1 VSDGDSSNEIRQR
14 MARQYC
20 GAVGNRPTRAG
31 GGSPTVRYSVGYGS
45 YYGAHPWGYYPGRP
59 VYVGGGGG
67 YDIPDIPDI
76 PEGPVAEPMPDFGMP
91 EPAIA
96 AFDF

>member
-1 VSDGDSSNEIRQR
+1 MTFYS
-14 MARQYC
+14 
-20 GAVGNRPTRAG
+20 AVFGCAG

-59 VYVGGGGG
+59 VYVGGGGS
-67 YDIPDIPDI
+67 YDVPDIPDI
-76 PEGPVAEPMPDFGMP
+76 PEGPVAEPMPGFGMP
-91 EPAIA
+91 GPAID